1 MNERASTCATKN
13 QEPQTLNH
21 SIRMLDIA
29 STALILVGYQ
39 NDYFAANGILRG
51 VVEEADRVDRTLD
64 HTLDLIKHYAA
75 SKLTIISTPI
85 ILKPDYRALAN
96 SVGILDTIKQVGAFK
111 EGSVGADTIPEL
123 LAFGDRITYVS
134 GEVGFN
140 AFSATNL
147 GDVLKERG
155 MKNLLVAGMVTSL
168 CIDSTGRAGYER
180 GYKVTILSDCTSART
195 PVEQEFFCSH
205 VFPLYGEVAT
215 NEKLKAEMPVAGLMA
230 AALAA

>member
-1 MNERASTCATKN
+1 
-13 QEPQTLNH
+13 
-21 SIRMLDIA
+21 MLDIE

-39 NDYFAANGILRG
+39 NDYFAENGILRG
-51 VVEEADRVDRTLD
+51 VVEGADRVDRTLA
-64 HTLDLIKHYAA
+64 HTLDLLNHYAL

-134 GEVGFN
+134 GKVGFN
-140 AFSATNL
+140 AFASTNL
-147 GDVLKERG
+147 DEVLKARNI
-155 MKNLLVAGMVTSL
+155 KNLLVAGMVTSL

-195 PVEQEFFCSH
+195 LMEQDFFCTH

-215 NEKLKAEMPVAGLMA
+215 NQMLASEMPLSGLMA

>member
-1 MNERASTCATKN
+1 
-13 QEPQTLNH
+13 
-21 SIRMLDIA
+21 MLDIQ

-39 NDYFAANGILRG
+39 NDYFAENGILRG
-51 VVEEADRVDRTLD
+51 VVEEADRVDRTLE
-64 HTLDLIKHYAA
+64 HTLDLIEHYAF

-123 LAFGDRITYVS
+123 QAFGERITYVS
-134 GEVGFN
+134 GKVGFN
-140 AFSATNL
+140 AFSSTNL
-147 GDVLKERG
+147 DEVLKERKI
-155 MKNLLVAGMVTSL
+155 KNILVAGMVTSL

-195 PVEQEFFCSH
+195 RVEQDFFCSQ

-215 NEKLKAEMPVAGLMA
+215 NEKLKAEMPLAGLMA

>member
-1 MNERASTCATKN
+1 
-13 QEPQTLNH
+13 
-21 SIRMLDIA
+21 MLDIA

-134 GEVGFN
+134 GKVGFN

-180 GYKVTILSDCTSART
+180 GYKVNILSDCTSART
-195 PVEQEFFCSH
+195 PVEQDFFCSH

>member
-1 MNERASTCATKN
+1 
-13 QEPQTLNH
+13 
-21 SIRMLDIA
+21 MLDIE

-39 NDYFAANGILRG
+39 NDYFAENGILRG
-51 VVEEADRVDRTLD
+51 VVEGADRVDCTLA
-64 HTLDLIKHYAA
+64 HTLDLLNHYAL

-134 GEVGFN
+134 GKVGFN
-140 AFSATNL
+140 AFASTNL
-147 GDVLKERG
+147 DEVLKARNI
-155 MKNLLVAGMVTSL
+155 KNLLVAGMVTSL

-195 PVEQEFFCSH
+195 LMEQDFFCTH

-215 NEKLKAEMPVAGLMA
+215 NQMLASEMPLSGLMA